1 MKKSSDELHFEVH
14 GHKVM
19 FVCKSSNEVTSS
31 SPYPANTKT
40 SSKENVLGLY
50 AFQEPGPLVPIKGM
64 TNSDK
69 YISLLQRRIVSL
81 LQKLVPVFQQELTF
95 CIHLKNAKK
104 ILLSKCYKC
113 SSMAW

>member
-14 GHKVM
+14 GYKVM

-31 SPYPANTKT
+31 SLYPANTKT
-40 SSKENVLGLY
+40 SPKENVLGLY

-69 YISLLQRRIVSL
+69 NQD
-81 LQKLVPVFQQELTF
+81 
-95 CIHLKNAKK
+95 H
-104 ILLSKCYKC
+104 
-113 SSMAW
+113 